1 MPSRLSR
8 HAVIVAAA
16 GLCLVAAV
24 AARAQQPRSL
34 YDRYTEPI
42 QIFKVGLGTFTKP
55 MSSTNKEAQ
64 AFFDQGFQM
73 MYSFAKPEAVR
84 SFREAWKRD
93 PECAI
98 CYWGEGWAWGSYLN
112 APMTAEE
119 SPYAYAAAQ
128 KALSLK
134 SRATPKERALID
146 ALAVRYVEKFDGAKR
161 VEQDR
166 AYADAMQKVSAQYP
180 DDLEIATLYADA
192 LFLLEPRRGTRDV
205 NDPNVHR
212 LHQVLEAIL
221 ARDVHHPGACHLYVH
236 ATESTIVPGRAEA
249 CAEFLGRSIPGASH
263 INHMPSHTWNEVGRW
278 GDSVR
283 ANLEAWHSDQKAAIG
298 QGFAIYPEHNLHMLL
313 YAASYDGQG
322 AIAMRAGKDYTKLTG
337 ESFYEVLTLIRFGR
351 FDEVLQVTSRPTPE
365 IQGGLW
371 DFAQGYAHLKQ
382 GHADFASLYL
392 GRVKKAADSSKA
404 MFRVHT
410 AKDLLSHRGRHPG
423 GRDSA
428 DRGESRCG
436 DRVLPAG
443 GEHAGSARLRRAG
456 AAAVLAHSTGSAP
469 RSSKRSGSPKRS
481 RRIAPSS
488 RIIRTTAGRCSASS
502 RRSRAWERSR
512 PTSPPTWRRAGRA
525 RTHGSSR
532 RAFERLASDGVR
544 GQARSPSGA

>member
-1 MPSRLSR
+1 MTTRPHRPTAVLAIGCVCVALS
-8 HAVIVAAA
+8 AAA
-16 GLCLVAAV
+16 QTPA
-24 AARAQQPRSL
+24 PRPL

-42 QIFKVGLGTFTKP
+42 QIFKTGLGTFTKP
-55 MSSTNKEAQ
+55 MSSRNAEAQ

-93 PECAI
+93 PDCAM
-98 CYWGEGWAWGSYLN
+98 CYWGEAWAWGSYLN

-119 SPYAYAAAQ
+119 APHAYAAAQ

-134 SRATPKERALID
+134 SRATVKERALID
-146 ALAVRYVEKFDGAKR
+146 AIAVRYVATFDVATR

-166 AYADAMQKVSAQYP
+166 AYADAIQKVSAQYP

-205 NDPNVHR
+205 NDPDVHR
-212 LHQVLEAIL
+212 LHQVLESIL

-236 ATESTIVPGRAEA
+236 ATESTIVPGRAAA
-249 CAEFLGRSIPGASH
+249 CAEFLGQSIPGASH

-283 ANLEAWHSDQKAAIG
+283 ANLTAWHSDQKAAVG

-337 ESFYEVLTLIRFGR
+337 ESFYEVLTLVRFGR
-351 FDEVLQVTSRPTPE
+351 FDEVLQVTNRPKPE

-382 GHADFASLYL
+382 GHVDFAALYL
-392 GRVKKAADSSKA
+392 ARVKKAAETSTA
-404 MFRVHT
+404 GFRVHT
-410 AKDLLSHRGRHPG
+410 AKQLLTIAAGILEGEMQWTAGDLSGAIASFQRAADIQEALVYDEPEPLPLSAFHW
-423 GRDSA
+423 
-428 DRGESRCG
+428 
-436 DRVLPAG
+436 L
-443 GEHAGSARLRRAG
+443 G
-456 AAAVLAHSTGSAP
+456 AALLESGRFDAAEKAYRAELTDHPHNGWSLLGLQQALEGRGIRSPEVDADLAASWSRADTWI
-469 RSSKRSGSPKRS
+469 RSSR
-481 RRIAPSS
+481 
-488 RIIRTTAGRCSASS
+488 
-502 RRSRAWERSR
+502 
-512 PTSPPTWRRAGRA
+512 
-525 RTHGSSR
+525 
-532 RAFERLASDGVR
+532 F
-544 GQARSPSGA
+544 